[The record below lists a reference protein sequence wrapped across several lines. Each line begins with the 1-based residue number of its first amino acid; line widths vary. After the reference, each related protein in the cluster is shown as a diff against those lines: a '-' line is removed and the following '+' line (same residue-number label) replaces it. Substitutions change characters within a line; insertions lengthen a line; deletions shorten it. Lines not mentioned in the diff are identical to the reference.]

1 MLRTNLLLSWA
12 YRPCLKWIL
21 CCDSKGVRL
30 PLQELPQLR
39 AEASSH
45 LGHINNVSNKD
56 SGFKACTN
64 PENTSP
70 SNYTN
75 VVRM

>member
-1 MLRTNLLLSWA
+1 MLSRA
-12 YRPCLKWIL
+12 YRQYLKWTL
-21 CCDSKGVRL
+21 CCDSKGLTV

-45 LGHINNVSNKD
+45 PGHINNVSNKD
-56 SGFKACTN
+56 SGFKAFTN